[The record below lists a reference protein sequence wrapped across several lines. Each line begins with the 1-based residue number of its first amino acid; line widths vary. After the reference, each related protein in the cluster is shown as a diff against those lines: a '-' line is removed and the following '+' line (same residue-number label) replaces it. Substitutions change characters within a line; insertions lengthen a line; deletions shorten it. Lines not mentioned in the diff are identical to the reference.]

1 MMRESLCVHKHT
13 NLSYLKEKKNNLS
26 YFSFLSYLKTVML
39 LFLILQFFPIQA
51 MLYIKKQQEAALKI
65 QVQIIGQV

>member
-1 MMRESLCVHKHT
+1 MRESLCVHKHT

-39 LFLILQFFPIQA
+39 LFNPTIFPIQA

-65 QVQIIGQV
+65 QVQIIVQV

>member
-1 MMRESLCVHKHT
+1 MRESLCVHKHT

-39 LFLILQFFPIQA
+39 LFNPTIFSIQA

-65 QVQIIGQV
+65 QVQIIVQV